1 VSGKIRTGDGGM
13 QACGAAGY
21 CTFLAYGRES
31 CDMAVLQS
39 GSQLTM
45 INGKLQIETDIC
57 QIGIICNY
65 A

>member
-1 VSGKIRTGDGGM
+1 M
-13 QACGAAGY
+13 QACWSAGY